1 MEDHLHAHV
10 PARVVFVAA
19 GLTLAAAA
27 AEVLGAWRS
36 GSLFL
41 GADAMHLVAHLSIFG
56 ILLIPSARTHEHLED
71 VAAVGVLTIIAI
83 IAVGII
89 SEAAACLRQPLTQP
103 PEAAYL
109 NLSLLG
115 LGANLATAYLFHD
128 PARTRWSF
136 RAALAHE
143 LADAAFTV
151 AASLRRDR
159 DRAVPLALDRPRA
172 DTRGRHLADRLG
184 RAFARTS
191 RLFRVRRLDT
201 GEGLTMSHRRR
212 PLPPPSR

>member
-1 MEDHLHAHV
+1 MEGHWDAHV
-10 PARVVFVAA
+10 PARVVVVAA

-56 ILLIPSARTHEHLED
+56 ILLIPSARTHEHRED

-89 SEAAACLRQPLTQP
+89 SEAAACLRQPITEP

-109 NLSLLG
+109 ALSLLG

-143 LADAAFTV
+143 LADAAVTV
-151 AASLRRDR
+151 AALFG
-159 DRAVPLALDRPRA
+159 AIAIA
-172 DTRGRHLADRLG
+172 
-184 RAFARTS
+184 
-191 RLFRVRRLDT
+191 LFRWRWIDPGLTLVVGIWLIVWAGRLLVRRAYFGSDAWTLEKD
-201 GEGLTMSHRRR
+201 
-212 PLPPPSR
+212 